1 MMAGHSPFQD
11 LASGPMDVRLVEV
24 KPGASQDDV
33 CGGFLQHHERDV
45 FFVQESHAEDDCG
58 GEIVDTTLAQRLSLY
73 GGYFEFDRASVMFG
87 VETS

>member
-33 CGGFLQHHERDV
+33 CGGFLQHHEHDV

-58 GEIVDTTLAQRLSLY
+58 GEIADKTFAQWLSLY
-73 GGYFEFDRASVMFG
+73 RCYFEFDGASMMLG
-87 VETS
+87 T